1 MHTHS
6 ITPEV
11 TAFTSALDVP
21 MVGTLAV
28 NAFLYLGE
36 EPVLIDTGVT
46 PERDEFLEAV
56 HKLIDPRDLRWIWLT
71 HADRDH
77 TGAIAALLEQAPE
90 ARVVSTFITV
100 GLMGAGT
107 EPIPPD
113 RAYLVHHGTR
123 VPIGSDGLVAF
134 RPPLFDNPGT
144 VGFFD
149 RRTGVAFCS
158 DFLGGVMPAHEDA
171 LVDDIA
177 AVAPSDV
184 EAGQLLWGSV
194 DAPWV
199 HSVDPSKLAASL
211 DEVRAFGASTVLS
224 THLPPIRGN
233 VERHLATIAKLVESP
248 PAMLPDQEALEAAM
262 AQIAHGE

>member
-1 MHTHS
+1 MQTQA
-6 ITPEV
+6 ITPQITV
-11 TAFTSALDVP
+11 FTSALDAP

-36 EPVLIDTGVT
+36 EPILVDTGVT
-46 PERDEFLEAV
+46 PDRDEFLAAV

-77 TGAIAALLEQAPE
+77 TGAISDLLEQAPE
-90 ARVVSTFITV
+90 ARVVSTFITL

-107 EPIPPD
+107 QPIPPE
-113 RAYLVHHGTR
+113 RAYLVRHGTR
-123 VPIGSDGLVAF
+123 VPIGSDGVVAF

-149 RRTGVAFCS
+149 ARTGVVFCS
-158 DFLGGVMPAHEDA
+158 DFLGAALPNHEDA

-177 AVAPSDV
+177 AVPASDV

-199 HSVDPSKLAASL
+199 HSMEQSKLVAAL
-211 DEVRAFGASTVLS
+211 DEVRRFDASTVLS

-233 VERHLATIAKLVESP
+233 VERHLSTIAKLVGSP
-248 PAMLPDQEALEAAM
+248 PTTLPDQEALEAAM
-262 AQIAHGE
+262 AHIAHGA